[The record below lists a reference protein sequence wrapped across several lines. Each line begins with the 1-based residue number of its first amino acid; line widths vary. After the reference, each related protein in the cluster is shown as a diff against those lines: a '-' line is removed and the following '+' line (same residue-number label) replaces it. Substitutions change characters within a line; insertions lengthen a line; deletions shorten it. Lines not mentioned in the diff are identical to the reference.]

1 MSITGRIGSYLQSR
15 GGQLVQKELE
25 AKYGQQIGK
34 VAKNGSR
41 TFQRRLGN
49 TTVTTGLN
57 WNNKVIAEVTK
68 EGDTLG
74 GTTKKIKFNSD
85 GDVIEV
91 SHSRRATNVRNN
103 VTENLETGQVKSKR
117 FDIGAKD
124 GHHQYQITTTGLD
137 KSGKVTSSTSDV
149 KIKGKNSPIKE
160 A

>member
-41 TFQRRLGN
+41 TFRREVGN

-57 WNNKVIAEVTK
+57 WDNKVIAEVPK
-68 EGDTLG
+68 EGDTIG
-74 GTTKKIKFNSD
+74 GTTKKIRFNSD
-85 GDVIEV
+85 GDMVEV
-91 SHSRRATNVRNN
+91 SHSRRATNFRNN
-103 VTENLETGQVKSKR
+103 VTENLETGEVKSKV

-124 GHHQYQITTTGLD
+124 GHHQYQVTTTEID
-137 KSGKVTSSTSDV
+137 KSGKVTSSARDV
-149 KIKGKNSPIKE
+149 KIKGKNSPIEE